1 MVSKYLYKYVL
12 SNPISIFIYSS
23 IPMLVNTIDPAG
35 TRPSCQVDYRP
46 SPERVHWQPS
56 VVETR
61 RTSERFPSSAERSR
75 TSGGRDPS
83 QPLLHS
89 TQNQDNAVNV
99 FGTRKGLPWEDPIN
113 LSGIVWAVMVKGFVL
128 RLASLSIEAIVV
140 VLVKV

>member
-83 QPLLHS
+83 QRTPFMIS
-89 TQNQDNAVNV
+89 
-99 FGTRKGLPWEDPIN
+99 GTKYVILI
-113 LSGIVWAVMVKGFVL
+113 LVSS
-128 RLASLSIEAIVV
+128 ASLNS
-140 VLVKV
+140 KSR

>member
-83 QPLLHS
+83 QRTPFMIS
-89 TQNQDNAVNV
+89 DNAVNV